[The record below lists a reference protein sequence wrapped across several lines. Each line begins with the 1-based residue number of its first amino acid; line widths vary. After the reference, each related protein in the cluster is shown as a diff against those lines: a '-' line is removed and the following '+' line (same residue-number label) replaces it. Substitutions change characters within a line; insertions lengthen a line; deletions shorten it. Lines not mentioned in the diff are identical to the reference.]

1 MPAFSYVAVD
11 AQGKTRRGVIEAEAP
26 RQARAGLR
34 NAGLAPLELAA
45 IGPEASATGLARWL
59 GRRQRLSGSE
69 LALVT
74 RRFALLLEAGLTV
87 EQCLDALIEQA
98 QGEPGARTLASV
110 RAEVLAGN
118 GLAAALDRHPA
129 SFPELYRA
137 LVGTGEQSGE
147 LSQVMSRLADYL
159 EERRALMQ
167 GAGLALLYPAIV
179 AVVALL
185 VVAGLLAYVVPQIAQ
200 VFQQSRQALPLLTRG
215 MLWISAILQ
224 NYLLLIGIAALAAA
238 LAARAAYAREAVRE
252 KWQRLLLRMP
262 VVGPLLRGNDT
273 MRLASTLA
281 ILAGSGVPLLQAL
294 AAGARVLKS
303 IPLRRAV
310 EEAVARVREGSSLHR
325 ALAARRVFPPIFI
338 HLVSSGEQSGRL
350 AHMLS
355 RAARQQQAENEARVR
370 LLAGILEPAVIV
382 AMGGVV
388 LLVVLAILLPII
400 ELNQLVRP

>member
-11 AQGKTRRGVIEAEAP
+11 AQGRTRRGVIEAEAP

-34 NAGLAPLELAA
+34 SAGLAPLELAA
-45 IGPEASATGLARWL
+45 IGPETRATGLGRWL
-59 GRRQRLSGSE
+59 GRPQRLSGAE
-69 LALVT
+69 LALLT
-74 RRFALLLEAGLTV
+74 RRLALLLEAGLTV
-87 EQCLDALIEQA
+87 EQCLDALIEQS
-98 QGEPGARTLASV
+98 QGEPAARTLASV
-110 RAEVLAGN
+110 RADVLAGQ

-159 EERRALMQ
+159 EERQALMQ

-185 VVAGLLAYVVPQIAQ
+185 VVAGLLAYVVPQVAQ
-200 VFQQSRQALPLLTRG
+200 VFEQSRQVLPLLTRG
-215 MLWISAILQ
+215 MLWVSAVLQ
-224 NYLLLIGIAALAAA
+224 GYLLPIGIAAVAAA

-252 KWQRLLLRMP
+252 KWQRLLLGIP
-262 VVGPLLRGNDT
+262 VVGTLLRGNDT
-273 MRLASTLA
+273 MRLAGTLA
-281 ILAGSGVPLLQAL
+281 ILVGSGVPLLQAL
-294 AAGARVLKS
+294 VAGARVLKT

-310 EEAVARVREGSSLHR
+310 EEAVERVREGGSLHR
-325 ALAARRVFPPIFI
+325 ALGERRVFPPIFI
-338 HLVSSGEQSGRL
+338 HLVASGEQSGRL
-350 AHMLS
+350 VHMLS
-355 RAARQQQAENEARVR
+355 RAAKQQQAENEARVR

>member
-11 AQGKTRRGVIEAEAP
+11 AQGRTRRGVIEAEAP

-45 IGPEASATGLARWL
+45 IGPEASAAGLARWL
-59 GRRQRLSGSE
+59 GRSQRLSGAE

-74 RRFALLLEAGLTV
+74 RRFALLIEAGLTI

-159 EERRALMQ
+159 EERRVLMQ
-167 GAGLALLYPAIV
+167 GVGLALLYPAIV

-185 VVAGLLAYVVPQIAQ
+185 VVAGLLAYVVPQVAQ
-200 VFQQSRQALPLLTRG
+200 VFQQSRQVLPLLTRG
-215 MLWISAILQ
+215 MLWISGILQ
-224 NYLLLIGIAALAAA
+224 SYLLLISIAGLAAA

-252 KWQRLLLRMP
+252 RWQRVMLRLP

-273 MRLASTLA
+273 ARLASTLA
-281 ILAGSGVPLLQAL
+281 ILIGSGVPLLQAL
-294 AAGARVLKS
+294 TAGARVLKS

-310 EEAVARVREGSSLHR
+310 EEAVERVREGSSLHR
-325 ALAARRVFPPIFI
+325 ALGSRRVFPPIFI
-338 HLVSSGEQSGRL
+338 HLISSGEQSGRL

-355 RAARQQQAENEARVR
+355 RAAAQQQAENETRVR
-370 LLAGILEPAVIV
+370 VLAGILEPAVIV

>member
-11 AQGKTRRGVIEAEAP
+11 AQGRTRRGVIEAEAP

-59 GRRQRLSGSE
+59 GRSQRLSGAE

-74 RRFALLLEAGLTV
+74 RRFALLLEAGLTI

-159 EERRALMQ
+159 EDRRALLQ

-185 VVAGLLAYVVPQIAQ
+185 VVAGLLAYVVPQVAQ
-200 VFQQSRQALPLLTRG
+200 VFQQSRQVLPLLTRG
-215 MLWISAILQ
+215 MLWISGLLQ
-224 NYLLLIGIAALAAA
+224 SYLLLIGIVGLLAA

-252 KWQRLLLRMP
+252 KWQRLMLRLP
-262 VVGPLLRGNDT
+262 IVGPLLRGNDT
-273 MRLASTLA
+273 LRLASTLA
-281 ILAGSGVPLLQAL
+281 ILVGSGVPLLQAL
-294 AAGARVLKS
+294 TAGARVLRS
-303 IPLRRAV
+303 IPLRSAV
-310 EEAVARVREGSSLHR
+310 EEAVERVREGSSLHR
-325 ALAARRVFPPIFI
+325 ALGTRRVFPPIFI

-355 RAARQQQAENEARVR
+355 RAAKQQQSENEARVR

>member
-11 AQGKTRRGVIEAEAP
+11 AQGRTRRGVIEADAP
-26 RQARAGLR
+26 RLARAGLR

-59 GRRQRLSGSE
+59 GRRQRLSGAE

-74 RRFALLLEAGLTV
+74 RRLALLLEAGLTI

-110 RAEVLAGN
+110 RAEVLAGQ

-147 LSQVMSRLADYL
+147 LSQVMARLADYL
-159 EERRALMQ
+159 EERRTLLQ
-167 GAGLALLYPAIV
+167 DAGLALLYPAIV

-185 VVAGLLAYVVPQIAQ
+185 VVAGLLAYVVPQVAQ
-200 VFQQSRQALPLLTRG
+200 VFEHSRQVLPLLTRA
-215 MLWISAILQ
+215 MLWISAMLQ
-224 NYLLLIGIAALAAA
+224 SYLLPIGIAVLAAA
-238 LAARAAYAREAVRE
+238 LAARAAYAREALRE
-252 KWQRLLLRMP
+252 KWQRLLLRLP
-262 VVGPLLRGNDT
+262 VLGPLLRGNDT

-281 ILAGSGVPLLQAL
+281 ILVGSGVPLLQAL
-294 AAGARVLKS
+294 VAGARVLKS
-303 IPLRRAV
+303 LPMRRAV
-310 EEAVARVREGSSLHR
+310 EEAVERVREGSSLHR
-325 ALAARRVFPPIFI
+325 ALGARRVFPPIFI

-355 RAARQQQAENEARVR
+355 RAAKQQQAENEARVR